1 MLEFNISLEQRRA
14 LLPCSR
20 HFQVAVAILANRN
33 LGLPDVEPQGIFKY
47 EGGVVVG
54 GCEVVVMKS
63 CLMDD
68 FRRPIT
74 GSTPEEQATLDAVN
88 EILARTDA
96 EGPDFLEKEY
106 PVTEDFTF
114 YAPLRAFFRGLRPG

>member
-1 MLEFNISLEQRRA
+1 MIKFDISKNQRQA
-14 LLPCSR
+14 LLSCHR
-20 HFQVAVAILANRN
+20 HFQAAVAIEANRK
-33 LGLPDVEPQGIFKY
+33 LGLPDGEPEGIFKC
-47 EGGVVVG
+47 EGGVVVRG
-54 GCEVVVMKS
+54 HEVEIMKNY
-63 CLMDD
+63 LMDD
-68 FRRPIT
+68 FKCSREPT
-74 GSTPEEQATLDAVN
+74 QEEQATLDAVN